1 MPNYDECSHEVWLEQ
16 YIFTLVGHRTVFVR
30 MTAETHHT
38 VLATTTMQIMQSVRI
53 QMEETQKVEG
63 GAMKQ

>member
-1 MPNYDECSHEVWLEQ
+1 M
-16 YIFTLVGHRTVFVR
+16 FVR

-38 VLATTTMQIMQSVRI
+38 VLATTTMQRMQSVRI

>member
-1 MPNYDECSHEVWLEQ
+1 M
-16 YIFTLVGHRTVFVR
+16 FVR

-38 VLATTTMQIMQSVRI
+38 VLATTTMQRMQSVRI
-53 QMEETQKVEG
+53 QKMEETQKVEG